1 MTTHRSTRKH
11 KVAKAKKAPKAKKP
25 AKAKKPKAGHF
36 TVGTKEQF
44 GSWRTHLT
52 VV

>member
-1 MTTHRSTRKH
+1 MTTHRSTRHH
-11 KVAKAKKAPKAKKP
+11 KKAQHAKAHHMKTH
-25 AKAKKPKAGHF
+25 KAKKPKAGHF

-44 GSWRTHLT
+44 GAYRTHLT